1 MKVHMFDTTC
11 NTPTEGIL
19 EMCLLKGRHSSIKD
33 SKVIKICRQDLAEFN
48 RSHHA
53 KLM

>member
-11 NTPTEGIL
+11 DTPMEGTL
-19 EMCLLKGRHSSIKD
+19 EMCLLKGRHDSIKD
-33 SKVIKICRQDLAEFN
+33 SEVIKICRQDLVELN